1 MRENAP
7 RKETDDQAEALPFP
21 PKPPIVVP
29 IQGSG
34 QVWTERQKRRWR
46 RKLNMKKREEMRG
59 PKGKGKGFKGNSP
72 PWKRAKK
79 GKAKGEK

>member
-21 PKPPIVVP
+21 PIPPRAVP

-46 RKLNMKKREEMRG
+46 RKLNMKKREEMRA
-59 PKGKGKGFKGNSP
+59 PKGKGKGFKGKSP
-72 PWKRAKK
+72 PWKGAKK
-79 GKAKGEK
+79 GRAKGKE

>member
-21 PKPPIVVP
+21 PEPP

-59 PKGKGKGFKGNSP
+59 PKGKGKGFKGKSP
-72 PWKRAKK
+72 PWKGAKK
-79 GKAKGEK
+79 GKAKGKK